1 MRRVRQSM
9 LGQMVTTGAC
19 GRCGGMG
26 TVVVTP
32 CSKCS
37 GEGRTSS
44 RESYTVDVP
53 GGINS
58 GQTMRLTGR
67 GAVGPR
73 GGDAGDL
80 YVHVAVA
87 QHPRFAREDDDLVCD
102 LPLTVSQAA
111 LGVHQVLEALDGDL
125 DLVVPA
131 GTQHGHEFVAKGRG
145 VTHLNGR
152 GRGHLRVRVSVVVPS
167 QLNDEQE
174 SLYRRLAEISGD
186 EVASADKGIFSRIK
200 SAFS

>member
-1 MRRVRQSM
+1 
-9 LGQMVTTGAC
+9 
-19 GRCGGMG
+19 
-26 TVVVTP
+26 
-32 CSKCS
+32 
-37 GEGRTSS
+37 
-44 RESYTVDVP
+44 
-53 GGINS
+53 
-58 GQTMRLTGR
+58 
-67 GAVGPR
+67 
-73 GGDAGDL
+73 
-80 YVHVAVA
+80 
-87 QHPRFAREDDDLVCD
+87 
-102 LPLTVSQAA
+102 LTVSQAA

-167 QLNDEQE
+167 QLNEEQE

-186 EVASADKGIFSRIK
+186 EVASADKSIFSRIK